1 MNSKVNILLVD
12 DRPEN
17 LLALEAILSKPEYN
31 LVKASSGQEALK
43 CLVEAKEF
51 AVIILDVKMAGM
63 DGFETAAMLQ
73 QRDKTRHTPII
84 FLTAHGREHEKVL
97 QGYSLGAVDYL
108 FNPPEPAILR
118 AKVAVFVELFKKTRE
133 LQRQAAHLTAAK
145 QEIESFCYSVS
156 HDLRTPLRHIDG
168 FVEMLRQEC
177 VADLN
182 DTGQHYFGV
191 VSEAAKRMGQLID
204 ELLAFSRMS
213 RAELNPTL
221 VSM

>member
-73 QRDKTRHTPII
+73 QRDKTRHIPII
-84 FLTAHGREHEKVL
+84 FLTAHGHDHEQVL

-108 FNPPEPAILR
+108 FNPPEPAIIPEPSP
-118 AKVAVFVELFKKTRE
+118 AVIPEPGP
-133 LQRQAAHLTAAK
+133 Q
-145 QEIESFCYSVS
+145 
-156 HDLRTPLRHIDG
+156 G
-168 FVEMLRQEC
+168 
-177 VADLN
+177 
-182 DTGQHYFGV
+182 
-191 VSEAAKRMGQLID
+191 SEERG
-204 ELLAFSRMS
+204 
-213 RAELNPTL
+213 T
-221 VSM
+221 